1 VGFSIAWVRRR
12 APVSTAAAEAYRRG
26 RRRVR
31 NAGSRVALS
40 SCWRGCS
47 ILGAVKARRVLARCA
62 GDRDK
67 RVDTRRA
74 AGLGWA
80 RLEVVD
86 EPSGFLFGVRILPR
100 ESRGRR

>member
-1 VGFSIAWVRRR
+1 
-12 APVSTAAAEAYRRG
+12 
-26 RRRVR
+26 
-31 NAGSRVALS
+31 VALS